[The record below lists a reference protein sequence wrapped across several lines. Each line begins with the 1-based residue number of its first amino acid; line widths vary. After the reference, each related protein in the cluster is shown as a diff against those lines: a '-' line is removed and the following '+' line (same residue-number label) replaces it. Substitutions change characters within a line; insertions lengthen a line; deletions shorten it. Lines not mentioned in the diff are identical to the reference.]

1 MAAVP
6 ENNSSTPT
14 TSATP
19 IPSRVLD
26 SAASAAH
33 GLVDKAVSSTAPAAR
48 WLEDK
53 QSYVQDE
60 LKATCDYVAA
70 NPLKSL
76 VMAFVVGIV
85 VGRITS

>member
-1 MAAVP
+1 MASVP
-6 ENNSSTPT
+6 ESNSSSSSKST
-14 TSATP
+14 
-19 IPSRVLD
+19 SRVLD

-33 GLVDKAVSSTAPAAR
+33 GLVDKAVNSTAPAAR

-70 NPLKSL
+70 NPLRSL
-76 VMAFVVGIV
+76 AIAFVAGIV